1 MGMTYSTEAP
11 ATTST
16 EAKRGPP
23 EDGPK
28 RVVVSG
34 YFDPFHVGHL
44 EYLEKAK
51 AVGGEDAILVVI
63 VNNDEQATLK
73 KGKPFMPGKE
83 RVQIVQALK
92 VCPMQPP
99 DPTTAATNAT
109 LGRHS

>member
-1 MGMTYSTEAP
+1 MTVSRSTGVL
-11 ATTST
+11 
-16 EAKRGPP
+16 KRMAGVLMHASV
-23 EDGPK
+23 
-28 RVVVSG
+28 RQ
-34 YFDPFHVGHL
+34 
-44 EYLEKAK
+44 KAK